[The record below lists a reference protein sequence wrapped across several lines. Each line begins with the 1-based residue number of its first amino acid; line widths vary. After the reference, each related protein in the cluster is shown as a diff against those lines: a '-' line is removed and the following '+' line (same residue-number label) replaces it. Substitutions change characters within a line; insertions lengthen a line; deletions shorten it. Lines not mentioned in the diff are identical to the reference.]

1 MSENKKNGKVGAVM
15 VVGSGIAGI
24 QAALDLANSGMKVY
38 MVENGISIGG
48 VMAQLDKTFPTNDCS
63 ACILSPKLVEVGRH
77 PNVEIL
83 TRRTVESVEGEAGRF
98 TVKLTKAPRY
108 VDLTKCTGC
117 GDCATVCPITV
128 PSDFNENLNDRKATF
143 RHFPQAIPSGYAIDK
158 LGTSPCKAACPTHI
172 SVQGYVALI
181 AVGKYK
187 EALKLIKQEN
197 PFPSVCGRVCNHP
210 CEEACMRGKVEQPID
225 IMHLKRFVADLDLND
240 ATKYVPE
247 IKEKKGKKI
256 AVVGAGPAGL
266 SCAYYLAIEG
276 YDVTVYEKAPIPGG
290 WMTLGIPEYRLPRN
304 VLNAEIK
311 TMTDMGV
318 KILCNQEVGKTITL
332 EQLRKDYDALF
343 LGVGAQLSSKLDIP
357 GEDMQ
362 GVIHGVDY
370 LKRVNLGEK
379 VFLGEKVAVIGGG
392 NVAMDAVRTAI
403 RTGSKDVFIL
413 YRRSRAEMPA
423 SVEEIEEAEEEGIR
437 FEFLVAPTRVVG
449 KDGKVTGIECLRM
462 ELGEPDASGRRRPVP
477 IKGSEFIV
485 ECNAIVPAIGQA
497 CDLGFVSK
505 ESGISI
511 NKWVNFDVDDVTFQ
525 TSAPGVFAGGDAVT
539 GPATVIKAVNAGKE
553 AAKSIDRYLKGED
566 VKVGRARDWKKGLA
580 DQGDLKDVKKEAR
593 VKYPHADPAVR
604 RANWME
610 VGLGFSEVQAVA
622 EANRCLKCGICCECY
637 QCVEACIAGAIKH
650 DDTYAEETIE
660 VGAVIAAPGFE
671 IFDARVR
678 GEYGFGVYENV
689 VTSIQFERLLSASG
703 PYFGHVQRLSDHKE
717 PRKIAFIQCI
727 GSRDT
732 SCGNSWC
739 SSVCCMY
746 ATKQAIIGKEHLKTL
761 EPTIFFMDI
770 RAHGKDFDRFVNR
783 AKSEYGIRYLR
794 SMPSTIKEL
803 QGSKN
808 LLMTYVSE
816 DGRLIE
822 EEFEMVVLSVGLTP
836 PKEAA
841 KLAKAL
847 GIELEEHGFAKTHLE
862 NPVETSR
869 GGVFVCGAFA
879 GPKDIPETVMEA
891 SGAAACAAG
900 LLAPAR
906 DTLVT
911 ESTLP
916 AETDIRGTGARIG
929 VFVCHCGI
937 NIGGVVNVPEVVEYV
952 KTLPNVV
959 FATDNLF
966 TCSQDTA
973 VKMAEVIKEHNL
985 TRVVVGSCSPRTHEG
1000 LFQENIEKAGLNRYL
1015 FDMANIRDQNSWV
1028 HMNEPFEATEK
1039 AKDLVRMSI
1048 AKAQFLKPLKPGQ
1061 LGMNH
1066 SALVIGGGLA
1076 GITAALSLAD
1086 QGFESYVVEKE
1097 KELGGNYRKLFYTL
1111 EGLDTQKHLA
1121 GLLEKVKANP
1131 KIHVITGAEIKKID
1145 GFIGN
1150 YKTTVVAGGQEQQFS
1165 HGVVLV
1171 AAGAYELETKEYGYG
1186 TSEAIVAQRDLE
1198 KMIHDKDYKVGAARS
1213 VVMIQCV
1220 GSRSFERPYC
1230 SRYCCSEAIKNALK
1244 LKELDPEKDITI
1256 LYRDIRTYGLKE
1268 DFYKRAR
1275 ELNVKFVRFDEERK
1289 PEVKVD
1295 GGKVTV
1301 SVFDHVMNEPVDLKA
1316 DILALSVGAAPN
1328 PENAAIGQMLKV
1340 PTNQDGFFLEAHVKL
1355 RPVDFATDGVF
1366 MCGMSHAPK
1375 MSEETIAQA
1384 NAAVSRACTFLTKDY
1399 IEAEGKTAY
1408 VNKDLCMACGLCEAN
1423 CPYGAV
1429 AVDMAEGAAAVNTVL
1444 CKGCGVCTASC
1455 RMNAIDLN
1463 GYNNEEVLA
1472 QISSAI

>member
-117 GDCATVCPITV
+117 GDCASVCPITV

-539 GPATVIKAVNAGKE
+539 GP
-553 AAKSIDRYLKGED
+553 
-566 VKVGRARDWKKGLA
+566 
-580 DQGDLKDVKKEAR
+580 
-593 VKYPHADPAVR
+593 
-604 RANWME
+604 
-610 VGLGFSEVQAVA
+610 
-622 EANRCLKCGICCECY
+622 
-637 QCVEACIAGAIKH
+637 
-650 DDTYAEETIE
+650 
-660 VGAVIAAPGFE
+660 
-671 IFDARVR
+671 
-678 GEYGFGVYENV
+678 
-689 VTSIQFERLLSASG
+689 
-703 PYFGHVQRLSDHKE
+703 
-717 PRKIAFIQCI
+717 
-727 GSRDT
+727 
-732 SCGNSWC
+732 
-739 SSVCCMY
+739 
-746 ATKQAIIGKEHLKTL
+746 
-761 EPTIFFMDI
+761 
-770 RAHGKDFDRFVNR
+770 
-783 AKSEYGIRYLR
+783 
-794 SMPSTIKEL
+794 
-803 QGSKN
+803 
-808 LLMTYVSE
+808 
-816 DGRLIE
+816 
-822 EEFEMVVLSVGLTP
+822 
-836 PKEAA
+836 
-841 KLAKAL
+841 
-847 GIELEEHGFAKTHLE
+847 
-862 NPVETSR
+862 
-869 GGVFVCGAFA
+869 
-879 GPKDIPETVMEA
+879 
-891 SGAAACAAG
+891 
-900 LLAPAR
+900 
-906 DTLVT
+906 
-911 ESTLP
+911 
-916 AETDIRGTGARIG
+916 
-929 VFVCHCGI
+929 
-937 NIGGVVNVPEVVEYV
+937 
-952 KTLPNVV
+952 
-959 FATDNLF
+959 
-966 TCSQDTA
+966 
-973 VKMAEVIKEHNL
+973 
-985 TRVVVGSCSPRTHEG
+985 
-1000 LFQENIEKAGLNRYL
+1000 
-1015 FDMANIRDQNSWV
+1015 
-1028 HMNEPFEATEK
+1028 
-1039 AKDLVRMSI
+1039 
-1048 AKAQFLKPLKPGQ
+1048 
-1061 LGMNH
+1061 
-1066 SALVIGGGLA
+1066 
-1076 GITAALSLAD
+1076 
-1086 QGFESYVVEKE
+1086 
-1097 KELGGNYRKLFYTL
+1097 
-1111 EGLDTQKHLA
+1111 
-1121 GLLEKVKANP
+1121 
-1131 KIHVITGAEIKKID
+1131 
-1145 GFIGN
+1145 
-1150 YKTTVVAGGQEQQFS
+1150 
-1165 HGVVLV
+1165 
-1171 AAGAYELETKEYGYG
+1171 
-1186 TSEAIVAQRDLE
+1186 
-1198 KMIHDKDYKVGAARS
+1198 
-1213 VVMIQCV
+1213 
-1220 GSRSFERPYC
+1220 
-1230 SRYCCSEAIKNALK
+1230 
-1244 LKELDPEKDITI
+1244 
-1256 LYRDIRTYGLKE
+1256 
-1268 DFYKRAR
+1268 
-1275 ELNVKFVRFDEERK
+1275 
-1289 PEVKVD
+1289 
-1295 GGKVTV
+1295 
-1301 SVFDHVMNEPVDLKA
+1301 
-1316 DILALSVGAAPN
+1316 
-1328 PENAAIGQMLKV
+1328 
-1340 PTNQDGFFLEAHVKL
+1340 
-1355 RPVDFATDGVF
+1355 
-1366 MCGMSHAPK
+1366 
-1375 MSEETIAQA
+1375 
-1384 NAAVSRACTFLTKDY
+1384 
-1399 IEAEGKTAY
+1399 
-1408 VNKDLCMACGLCEAN
+1408 
-1423 CPYGAV
+1423 
-1429 AVDMAEGAAAVNTVL
+1429 
-1444 CKGCGVCTASC
+1444 
-1455 RMNAIDLN
+1455 
-1463 GYNNEEVLA
+1463 
-1472 QISSAI
+1472 